1 MSILNSLYLVG
12 PYPWDVDDACFM
24 FLVPCL
30 GHIPRVWQC
39 LIYLSYTLLGC
50 ALCIMDSHG

>member
-30 GHIPRVWQC
+30 V
-39 LIYLSYTLLGC
+39 TFLGY
-50 ALCIMDSHG
+50 GNV